1 MKALK
6 AERSDEFKGSFSTII
21 DTPCNSGAK
30 KKKVFQMRILFET

>member
-6 AERSDEFKGSFSTII
+6 AERSEEFKGSFCTII

-30 KKKVFQMRILFET
+30 KKTKMMRISFEV